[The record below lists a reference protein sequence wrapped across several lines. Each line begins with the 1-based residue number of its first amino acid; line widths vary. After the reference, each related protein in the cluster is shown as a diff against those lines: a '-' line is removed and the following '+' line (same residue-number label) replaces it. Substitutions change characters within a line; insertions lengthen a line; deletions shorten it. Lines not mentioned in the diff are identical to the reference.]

1 MGMCWAVNFN
11 EYVSINVHTHHSTHF
26 GSVLEIVFDEQF
38 LCFQPIVNSLKCV
51 SDHILEHYKLCK
63 SIILSLRL
71 IKTKRTMLCGRIR
84 FFRGFK
90 FDARG
95 N

>member
-11 EYVSINVHTHHSTHF
+11 EYVSINVHTIQHIF
-26 GSVLEIVFDEQF
+26 GIVLKIVFDEQF
-38 LCFQPIVNSLKCV
+38 LCFGPIVNSLKCV